1 MEDLR
6 AFFTRR
12 LKGVKKLAI
21 LGVGSV
27 LRADDGAGIAIVEN
41 LSAAFSRW
49 DHSNLLIC
57 AGETAPEN
65 FSGTIR
71 KFMPAHLLIVDA
83 ADIRRKPGDIVE
95 IDPEDVGGPTFCSH
109 MLPLRVMINYLIG
122 QTGTAVTLLGIQHKN
137 TEFDT
142 DMSPEVRD
150 AAHEISVALGSVIEE
165 LLPQPI

>member
-1 MEDLR
+1 LEDLR

-12 LKGVKKLAI
+12 LKGVNKLAI

-41 LSAAFSRW
+41 LSAAFG
-49 DHSNLLIC
+49 HMNLSNLLIC

-65 FSGTIR
+65 FSGKIR
-71 KFMPAHLLIVDA
+71 EFRPGHLLVVDA
-83 ADIRRKPGDIVE
+83 ADICRSPGEIVE

-109 MLPLRVMINYLIG
+109 LLPLRVMINYLAG
-122 QTGTAVTLLGIQHKN
+122 ETGTDITLLGIQHKN

-142 DMSPEVRD
+142 AMSPEVQE
-150 AAHEISVALGSVIEE
+150 AAGEISGALQNVIEE
-165 LLPQPI
+165 LLLL